1 MGSQDR
7 QRRHRQSHRYDN
19 NYPWQ
24 DLRDAKDKMPVGNL
38 LEHLR
43 TQPLT
48 EFRDPFLMAGRTKMA
63 ARAGEGKQVLVS
75 AIFAF
80 YAGEAI
86 VQISAIEIAVDDLQ
100 YVVFAG

>member
-1 MGSQDR
+1 
-7 QRRHRQSHRYDN
+7 
-19 NYPWQ
+19 
-24 DLRDAKDKMPVGNL
+24 MPVGNL
-38 LEHLR
+38 LDHLR

-48 EFRDPFLMAGRTKMA
+48 EFCDPFLMAGRTKMA
-63 ARAGEGKQVLVS
+63 VRAGECKQALVS

-100 YVVFAG
+100 YVVYAG